1 MDSGTI
7 EEIAAQWIL
16 RQDDESW
23 TAADAAHLE
32 AWLEESVLHR
42 VAFIR
47 LETVWQ
53 ETPRLKALGAGLPK
67 GAVPPLG
74 NFKTAAGR
82 STAEEP
88 EARSGHRYIRG
99 WKRWAA
105 LAAGVALA
113 FLGASY
119 LLLSDVSAAN
129 YYSTP
134 IGGLATVPLAD
145 GSTLSLNTATRIRV
159 SLGKRERRVDLESG
173 EAYFVVA
180 KDNARPFV
188 IYVGTKQVK
197 AMGTEF
203 SVRRAADDLQV
214 YVTAGRVLLTT
225 SPQDASAG
233 SVSLEAGMT
242 AQTLNYEIQVS
253 HATPTQLEDALS
265 WRTGFVTFRNTVLSD
280 AVAEFNRYR
289 VRKIVIGDPS
299 IAPLRISGKF
309 RAGNA
314 DAFIWLL
321 QQGFPVTVEEQQRR
335 TVLKKRP

>member
-1 MDSGTI
+1 LACALLGT
-7 EEIAAQWIL
+7 
-16 RQDDESW
+16 R
-23 TAADAAHLE
+23 
-32 AWLEESVLHR
+32 
-42 VAFIR
+42 
-47 LETVWQ
+47 
-53 ETPRLKALGAGLPK
+53 
-67 GAVPPLG
+67 
-74 NFKTAAGR
+74 
-82 STAEEP
+82 
-88 EARSGHRYIRG
+88 
-99 WKRWAA
+99 
-105 LAAGVALA
+105 
-113 FLGASY
+113 Y

-145 GSTLSLNTATRIRV
+145 GSILSLNTATRIRV

-173 EAYFVVA
+173 EAYFIVA

-214 YVTAGRVLLTT
+214 YVTAGRVLVTT

-233 SVSLEAGMT
+233 SVSLEAGMMAKT
-242 AQTLNYEIQVS
+242 VNYEIRVS
-253 HATPTQLEDALS
+253 HSTPTQLEDALS
-265 WRTGFVTFRNTVLSD
+265 WRTGFVTFHNTSLSD

-299 IAPLRISGKF
+299 LASLHIDGKF
-309 RAGNA
+309 RSGNA

-321 QQGFPVTVEEQQRR
+321 QQGFPVTVEEQERR
-335 TVLKKRP
+335 TVLKKRS

>member
-7 EEIAAQWIL
+7 EEIAAQWLL
-16 RQDDESW
+16 RQDDASW
-23 TAADAAHLE
+23 TAGDAERLE

-47 LETVWQ
+47 LATVWQ
-53 ETPRLKALGAGLPK
+53 ETPRLKALGAGLPR
-67 GAVPPLG
+67 GAVPPPG
-74 NFKTAAGR
+74 NFKAAASR
-82 STAEEP
+82 STGDP
-88 EARSGHRYIRG
+88 ELRSGHRYIRG

-105 LAAGVALA
+105 LAASVVLAL
-113 FLGASY
+113 LGASY

-203 SVRRAADDLQV
+203 SVRRAANDLEV

-233 SVSLEAGMT
+233 SVSLEAGMM
-242 AQTLNYEIQVS
+242 AKTLNYEIRVS
-253 HATPTQLEDALS
+253 HTTPTQLEDALS
-265 WRTGFVTFRNTVLSD
+265 WRTGFVTFHNTELSD

-299 IAPLRISGKF
+299 IASLRIDGKF

-321 QQGFPVTVEEQQRR
+321 QQGFPVAVEEQERR
-335 TVLKKRP
+335 TVLKKRS

>member
-16 RQDDESW
+16 RQDEGSW
-23 TAADAAHLE
+23 TAADEERLE

-47 LETVWQ
+47 LNTVWQ

-67 GAVPPLG
+67 GAVPPPG
-74 NFKTAAGR
+74 NFKAAASR
-82 STAEEP
+82 STADP
-88 EARSGHRYIRG
+88 EARSGHGYIRG

-105 LAAGVALA
+105 LAASVALA
-113 FLGASY
+113 LFGASY

-203 SVRRAADDLQV
+203 SVRRASDDLQV
-214 YVTAGRVLLTT
+214 YVTVGRVLLTT
-225 SPQDASAG
+225 SPQDAAAG
-233 SVSLEAGMT
+233 SVSLEAGMMART
-242 AQTLNYEIQVS
+242 MNYEIRVS
-253 HATPTQLEDALS
+253 HSTPTQLEDALS
-265 WRTGFVTFRNTVLSD
+265 WRTGFVTFHNTPLSD

-289 VRKIVIGDPS
+289 VRKIVIGDLS
-299 IAPLRISGKF
+299 LASLRIDGKF
-309 RAGNA
+309 RSGNA

-321 QQGFPVTVEEQQRR
+321 QQGFPVTVEEQERR
-335 TVLKKRP
+335 TVLKKRS